1 MSEKSAAELAAEME
15 ASSVD
20 AVLGGRPEDDTA
32 ADQGESEQAAAV
44 EEAAAAANPAADAGQ
59 PSQAD
64 TPAAAAETEAPI
76 LGGGGKTI
84 PYSVLKETRQKAH
97 EAQQEVERLRAE
109 LDAAKANRSTPA
121 AEAAE
126 TLDEADYEDL
136 PEPLVKRLRQMEER
150 VNTLQQREQQQVQ
163 AEQRAAAV
171 AAAAA
176 AESTQTAIDAI
187 PELVAWQAKGGAEW
201 EAAVAADSRLMNSP
215 AWANKPLAERI
226 AKAAELAALELG
238 LPPPAKPAVTTTK
251 QTTAP
256 KAAARPAITSL
267 TDLAGGGMPAVDST
281 DYLENAS
288 ASQLA
293 ARMNSM
299 STADIDRLLR
309 ETG

>member
-20 AVLGGRPEDDTA
+20 AVLGERPDDA
-32 ADQGESEQAAAV
+32 PAVDQGESEQVAAT
-44 EEAAAAANPAADAGQ
+44 EEAAAVADSAAEAGQ

-64 TPAAAAETEAPI
+64 TQAAAADAEAPI

-84 PYSVLKETRQKAH
+84 PYSVLKETRRQAH

-109 LDAAKANRSTPA
+109 LDAAKATKSQLVQVDPA
-121 AEAAE
+121 ADDDSA
-126 TLDEADYEDL
+126 YEDM
-136 PEPLVKRLRQMEER
+136 PESLANKLRAMEQT
-150 VNTLQQREQQQVQ
+150 VNALRQREQVQQQ
-163 AEQRAAAV
+163 AEQQAAAV
-171 AAAAA
+171 AAASA
-176 AESTQTAIDAI
+176 AETSQAAIDAI
-187 PELVAWQAKGGAEW
+187 PELAAWQAKGGSEW
-201 EAAVAADSRLMNSP
+201 EAAVAADTRLMQSP

-226 AKAAELAALELG
+226 AKAAELAAIELG
-238 LPPPAKPAVTTTK
+238 LPPPARPAVTTTK

-256 KAAARPAITSL
+256 KAAERPAITSI
-267 TDLAGGGMPAVDST
+267 TDLAGGGMPAIDST
-281 DYLENAS
+281 DYIENAS

-299 STADIDRLLR
+299 SASDIDRLLR